1 MAFRPDIRIS
11 SYVYLFV
18 LAYYKLSLDVTH
30 YLYIFVLAN
39 DKLSLHVTHY
49 LYIFA
54 LVNDKLLL
62 HVTHYRSRDALML
75 LVLDDGDVHGY
86 AVISEPGGMIRVA
99 ELQII
104 YHSECLS

>member
-1 MAFRPDIRIS
+1 MAFRPNIRIA
-11 SYVYLFV
+11 SYVYL
-18 LAYYKLSLDVTH
+18 
-30 YLYIFVLAN
+30 FVLAN

-49 LYIFA
+49 LYIFVR
-54 LVNDKLLL
+54 VNDKLLL
-62 HVTHYRSRDALML
+62 RVTHYRSRDALML

-104 YHSECLS
+104 YPSECLP